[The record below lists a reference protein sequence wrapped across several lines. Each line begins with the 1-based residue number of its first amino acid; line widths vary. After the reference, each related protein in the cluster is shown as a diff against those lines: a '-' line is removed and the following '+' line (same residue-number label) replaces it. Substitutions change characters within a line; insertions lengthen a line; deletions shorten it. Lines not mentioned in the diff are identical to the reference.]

1 MTILEAIILGI
12 VQGAAEFLPIS
23 SSGHLVLVPWW
34 LGWDAP
40 PLVFDVAVHVGTTAA
55 IIAYFWRD
63 WLKLLAGGLVAMR
76 TRRLDHPQA
85 RLLAYL
91 IVGTIPAGV
100 VGLLLD
106 DYFETTF
113 SEPALV
119 ACMLFVTAG
128 LLLFSERHHGVPRRL
143 DSLRWS
149 DALFIGCAQA
159 LAIMPGISR
168 SGSTIAAGLL
178 RDLDREQAARYSF
191 LLATPIILAAGG
203 LQALD
208 VLSGEVS
215 LGDGLGAAVGVGFV
229 TSALVGYACIA
240 FLLRFIRQQRL
251 TIFAVYCILF
261 GGVSLLAALVG

>member
-1 MTILEAIILGI
+1 MSVLEAIILGI

-55 IIAYFWRD
+55 IIAHFWRD
-63 WLKLLAGGLVAMR
+63 WLRLVGAGLNAVRKRAI
-76 TRRLDHPQA
+76 TEPDA
-85 RLLAYL
+85 RVFFFL
-91 IVGTIPAGV
+91 ILGTIPAGV
-100 VGLLLD
+100 AGLLLD

-128 LLLFSERHHGVPRRL
+128 LLLYSERHTGTPHTMQEMTWR
-143 DSLRWS
+143 
-149 DALFIGCAQA
+149 DALFIGVAQA

-178 RDLDREQAARYSF
+178 RDLNRDQAARYSF
-191 LLATPIILAAGG
+191 LLATPIILAAGT
-203 LQALD
+203 LQAVD
-208 VLSGEVS
+208 VVTGEAS
-215 LGDGLGAAVGVGFV
+215 LAGGLGTAVAVGFV
-229 TSALVGYACIA
+229 TSAVVGYACIA
-240 FLLRFIRQQRL
+240 LLLRFIRQQRL
-251 TIFAVYCILF
+251 TVFALYCIAF
-261 GGVSLLAALVG
+261 GAVSLIAALAG